1 MNKNFLQGLY
11 LWIWSILTIV
21 GLIAGCFAPHP
32 FLIGGAIAAFLCNCL
47 GVYLLY
53 KKLYRNKE

>member
-1 MNKNFLQGLY
+1 MNKNFLQRLY

-32 FLIGGAIAAFLCNCL
+32 FLIWCAIASALCNAY
-47 GVYLLY
+47 GIYRLY
-53 KKLYRNKE
+53 KYLYKSL